1 MLDIQ
6 VIDDPA
12 AATVALQPMRSRL
25 LSELAEPASAA
36 TLAARV
42 GLARQKV
49 NYHLNALEA
58 HGLVHQ
64 AHERK
69 WGGLKERLLVATA
82 ASYVVSP
89 GALGPVTVDPDRAVD
104 RLSASYLIALGA
116 RVVRE
121 VGELVRRASDTGK
134 RLATLAVDTEVRFR
148 SASDRAA
155 FSSEL
160 TEAIA
165 KLVSKY
171 HDESAPGGR
180 AHRLIVVAHPLLG
193 QSPQKSSSSKEPK
206 QPKEPS

>member
-1 MLDIQ
+1 MLDIE

-12 AATVALQPMRSRL
+12 AATVALEPVRSRL
-25 LSELAEPASAA
+25 LFELAAPASAA

-49 NYHLNALEA
+49 NYHLRALEA
-58 HGLVHQ
+58 HGLVRL
-64 AHERK
+64 ADERM

-82 ASYVVSP
+82 AAYVVSP
-89 GALGPVTVDPDRAVD
+89 KAMGSVAASPERAVD
-104 RLSASYLIALGA
+104 RLSASYLLALGA
-116 RVVRE
+116 RVIRE
-121 VGELVRRASDTGK
+121 VGDLVRRAKEQGK
-134 RLATLAVDTEVRFR
+134 RLATLAVDTEIRFR

-155 FSSEL
+155 FSAEL

-180 AHRLIVVAHPLLG
+180 AHRVVVVAHPL
-193 QSPQKSSSSKEPK
+193 PQKSS
-206 QPKEPS
+206 EPS